1 MYLMVNFLD
10 WVTFKIKWFKIEYN
24 QSSTQ
29 NEIKYNIM
37 ILGFGYDCTN
47 STQMYMGSTQK
58 EMIMKIIIT

>member
-1 MYLMVNFLD
+1 ML
-10 WVTFKIKWFKIEYN
+10 FKIKWFKIEYN

-58 EMIMKIIIT
+58 EMIMKIIITY

>member
-1 MYLMVNFLD
+1 MYLMVKFVD

-37 ILGFGYDCTN
+37 ILGFGYDCTT
-47 STQMYMGSTQK
+47 STQMYKGST
-58 EMIMKIIIT
+58 